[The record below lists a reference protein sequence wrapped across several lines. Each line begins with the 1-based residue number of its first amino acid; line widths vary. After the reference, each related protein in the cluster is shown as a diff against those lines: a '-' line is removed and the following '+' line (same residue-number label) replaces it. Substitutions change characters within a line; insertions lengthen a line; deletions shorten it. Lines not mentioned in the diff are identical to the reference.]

1 MALFGLGTIITVEI
15 LVSKCSLNIY
25 LFIMIHKVQVF
36 NLWYQ
41 KL

>member
-25 LFIMIHKVQVF
+25 LFIMCFTMLYIEC
-36 NLWYQ
+36 
-41 KL
+41 